1 MAAIQLTGSID
12 VGATFGPLALG
23 RFDPTIRV
31 EQRSVWRATRTPDG
45 PGTIHVAAV
54 DSSRIDV
61 ATWGP
66 GARWLLDRAA
76 TVCGLHDGA
85 GGFDPTQHPLVA
97 EIVRRHG
104 ALRFGRTEVV
114 LDRLVPTVLSQKVT
128 GLEAKRGW
136 RALVRLAGEPAPGPA
151 RLLLPPSAPWLAAL
165 PVFRYHRAGIERK
178 RADTIRIAASRADR
192 LQEAVALGSDVL
204 AARLLALPGIG
215 PWTVAEVLSVVL
227 GDADAVSVG
236 DYHLPHLVA
245 WNLAGE
251 PRADDGRMLELLAPF
266 APHRGRV
273 IRLLERYGEG
283 PPRYGP
289 RLPARSI
296 AAI

>member
-1 MAAIQLTGSID
+1 MAAIQLTGAID

-31 EQRSVWRATRTPDG
+31 EPREVWRASRTPDG
-45 PGTIHVAAV
+45 PGTLHVAAL
-54 DSSRIDV
+54 DAGRIHV
-61 ATWGP
+61 EAWGP
-66 GARWLLDRAA
+66 GARWLLDRARA
-76 TVCGLHDGA
+76 LCGLHDDAA
-85 GGFDPTQHPLVA
+85 GFEPARHPLVA

-104 ALRFGRTEVV
+104 PLRFGRTDIV
-114 LDRLVPTVLSQKVT
+114 LERLVPTILSQKVT

-136 RALVRLAGEPAPGPA
+136 RALVRLAGERAPGPA
-151 RLLLPPSAPWLAAL
+151 RLLLPPSAPWLKAL
-165 PVFRYHRAGIERK
+165 PVFSYHRAGIERK
-178 RADTIRIAASRADR
+178 RADTIRMAASRAGR
-192 LQEAVALGSDVL
+192 LEEAVDHGDGLL
-204 AARLLALPGIG
+204 AERLLALPGIG
-215 PWTVAEVLSVVL
+215 PWTVAEVLSVVV
-227 GDADAVSVG
+227 GDPDAVSVG
-236 DYHLPHLVA
+236 DFHLPHLVA

-251 PRADDGRMLELLAPF
+251 PRADDVRMLELLAPF